1 ETKLRHPRMLP
12 RTAPLGA
19 ASTRDGGATPLLDQA
34 HRSSFRSHSSA
45 SRALSRPLC
54 PSAKTTTNT
63 RGDSAGA
70 HPANQPSSVSPS
82 DLKRSFDIRECFPAQ
97 LLWEPH
103 PPETAAPR
111 LSSTRLIA
119 RRFAA
124 TRAPAARCRDR
135 CAPRP
140 RPPPTPAAIRPAPT
154 RQTSR
159 ARCPPPI

>member
-1 ETKLRHPRMLP
+1 NEASTSANASPHSSSGSRIHPRRRRHASPRPGSSLVVSQPLERQPRAVATAVPLGQDHHQHPRRFGRRPPGKPAELGVPLRSETKLRHPRMLP

-70 HPANQPSSVSPS
+70 HPANQPSSVSP
-82 DLKRSFDIRECFPAQ
+82 
-97 LLWEPH
+97 
-103 PPETAAPR
+103 
-111 LSSTRLIA
+111 
-119 RRFAA
+119 
-124 TRAPAARCRDR
+124 
-135 CAPRP
+135 
-140 RPPPTPAAIRPAPT
+140 
-154 RQTSR
+154 
-159 ARCPPPI
+159 